1 MHMTI
6 TRPWAFWRRVQYG
19 IGFFAVLCL
28 TSIGAYYQYVFIA
41 PNCFDLKQNGTETG
55 VDCGGTC
62 QRICEASIIPP
73 LTQWAQSFKI
83 IDGQYNAVAYIENKN
98 KDIGTPELNYI
109 FKLYDAEGLIVER
122 EGKTVLPPESVYP
135 IFEGRVMTGARI
147 PTRTTIEFVGTPEWL
162 PGETGREQFNLERR
176 ELVNADSLPRLTAQL
191 RNTSLDEARDVDIV
205 ATIFDASG
213 NPLTASQA
221 SVEFFPAR
229 TTQDIVF
236 TWPKPIA
243 KTLRSC
249 DVPTDVVLAIDLSGS
264 MDDDG
269 KNPPEPVTS
278 VLTAAE
284 AFVNRLKAHDQI
296 GVVTFATNALV
307 VETLTH
313 EIQKVAGVVK
323 KLVISPKE
331 QQGSTNTGDAL
342 KRMREELGSERH
354 STEARKVAILLTDG
368 LATAP
373 KKDPEVYAESEAKL
387 LKDMDVQLFTI
398 GLGEKANES
407 FLKSIAS
414 SESQYY
420 KAPTINELNGIY
432 SSITESICEEGA
444 TVIQI
449 VPKAKTAFTKPQ

>member
-1 MHMTI
+1 MTI
-6 TRPWAFWRRVQYG
+6 NRPWAFWRRVYYG
-19 IGFFAVLCL
+19 TGFLVVLILIGVGLYY
-28 TSIGAYYQYVFIA
+28 AYGYKA
-41 PNCFDLKQNGTETG
+41 PTCFDGTMNGAETG
-55 VDCGGTC
+55 VDCGGAC
-62 QRICEASIIPP
+62 ERICEASIIPP
-73 LTQWAQSFKI
+73 YIKWAQSFKI
-83 IDGQYNAVAYIENKN
+83 VDGQYNAVAYVENKN
-98 KDIGTPELNYI
+98 KDIGTPELKYI
-109 FKLYDAEGLIVER
+109 FRLYDADGVIVEK
-122 EGKTVLPPESVYP
+122 EGKTVLPPDSIYP
-135 IFEGRVMTGARI
+135 IFEGRIMTGTRI
-147 PTRTTIEFVGTPEWL
+147 PTKTTIEFVGETEWL
-162 PGETGREQFNLERR
+162 PGETGREQFNLEKR

-191 RNTSLDEARDVDIV
+191 YNTSLDEAKDVEVV

-221 SVEFFPAR
+221 FVKYFPGR
-229 TTQDIVF
+229 STQEAVF
-236 TWPKPIA
+236 TWPRPIA

-269 KNPPEPVTS
+269 KTPPEPVTS
-278 VLTAAE
+278 VLAAAE

-296 GVVTFATNALV
+296 GIVTFATNAQV
-307 VETLTH
+307 VQTLSH
-313 EIQKVAGVVK
+313 EIQKAAGIVK

-342 KRMREELGSERH
+342 KRIREELGSERH

-373 KKDPEVYAESEAKL
+373 KKDPEIYAQSEATL

-398 GLGEKANES
+398 GLGEKANET
-407 FLKSIAS
+407 FLKNIAS

-449 VPKAKTAFTKPQ
+449 VPKAKTTFTRPQ

>member
-1 MHMTI
+1 MTI
-6 TRPWAFWRRVQYG
+6 NRPWAFWRRIQYG
-19 IGFFAVLCL
+19 IGFLAVLTL
-28 TSIGAYYQYVFIA
+28 ASIGGYYQYGYKA
-41 PNCFDLKQNGTETG
+41 PTCSDATMNGTESG

-62 QRICEASIIPP
+62 QRICEASVIPP
-73 LTQWAQSFKI
+73 LIKWSQSFKI

-98 KDIGTPELNYI
+98 KDIGTPELKYV
-109 FKLYDAEGLIVER
+109 FKLYDAEGLIVEK

-135 IFEGRVMTGARI
+135 IFEGRVMTGTRV
-147 PTRTTIEFVGTPEWL
+147 PTRTTIEFEGTQEWL
-162 PGETGREQFNLERR
+162 PAESGREQFSVEKR

-191 RNTSLDEARDVDIV
+191 RNNSLDEAKDVDIV

-213 NPLTASQA
+213 NPLTASQS
-221 SVEFFPAR
+221 SVEFFPGR
-229 TTQDIVF
+229 TTLDVVF

-269 KNPPEPVTS
+269 KTPPQPVSS

-307 VETLTH
+307 VEKLTH
-313 EIQKVAGVVK
+313 EIEMVAGVVK

-354 STEARKVAILLTDG
+354 SPEARKVAILLTDG

-373 KKDPEVYAESEAKL
+373 KKDPEVYAQSEAKL

-398 GLGEKANES
+398 GLGEKANEV
-407 FLKSIAS
+407 FLKSLAS
-414 SESQYY
+414 GESQYY
-420 KAPTINELNGIY
+420 KAPSINELTGIY
-432 SSITESICEEGA
+432 SSITASICEEGA
-444 TVIQI
+444 TVIEI
-449 VPKAKTAFTKPQ
+449 IPKARTTFTPLK

>member
-1 MHMTI
+1 MTI
-6 TRPWAFWRRVQYG
+6 NRPWAFWRRIQYA
-19 IGFFAVLCL
+19 IGALAIL
-28 TSIGAYYQYVFIA
+28 TLLSIGIYYQYVYKA
-41 PNCFDLKQNGTETG
+41 PNCFDLIQNGTETG
-55 VDCGGTC
+55 VDCGGSC

-73 LTQWAQSFKI
+73 LIQWSQSFKI
-83 IDGQYNAVAYIENKN
+83 VDGQYNAVAYVENKN
-98 KDIGTPELNYI
+98 KDIGTPELKYI
-109 FKLYDAEGLIVER
+109 FRLYDADGLIVER

-135 IFEGRVMTGARI
+135 IFEGRVMTGTRI

-162 PGETGREQFNLERR
+162 PAESGRGQFSVEKR

-191 RNTSLDEARDVDIV
+191 RNTSLDEAKDVEVV

-213 NPLTASQA
+213 NPLTASQ
-221 SVEFFPAR
+221 SFMKYFPGR
-229 TTQDIVF
+229 TTQDAVF

-269 KNPPEPVTS
+269 KTPPQPVTS
-278 VLTAAE
+278 VLSAAE

-296 GVVTFATNALV
+296 GVVTFATNALL
-307 VETLTH
+307 VEKLTH
-313 EIQKVAGVVK
+313 EIQKVAEVVK
-323 KLVISPKE
+323 KLAISPKE

-342 KRMREELGSERH
+342 KRMREELSSERH

-373 KKDPEVYAESEAKL
+373 KKDPDVYAQSEATL

-398 GLGEKANES
+398 GLGEKANET
-407 FLKSIAS
+407 FLKNIAS
-414 SESQYY
+414 SEAQYY
-420 KAPTINELNGIY
+420 KAPSINELNGIY
-432 SSITESICEEGA
+432 SSITASICEEGA

-449 VPKAKTAFTKPQ
+449 VPKAKTTFTRPQ

>member
-1 MHMTI
+1 MMI
-6 TRPWAFWRRVQYG
+6 LRPWAFWRRIQYA
-19 IGFFAVLCL
+19 IGFLAVLTL
-28 TSIGAYYQYVFIA
+28 TSIGIYYQYVFKA
-41 PNCFDLKQNGTETG
+41 PTCFDAVMNGIETG

-62 QRICEASIIPP
+62 QRICKASIIPP

-83 IDGQYNAVAYIENKN
+83 IDGQYNAVAYLENKN
-98 KDIGTPELNYI
+98 KDIGTPELKYI

-135 IFEGRVMTGARI
+135 IFEGRVMTGTRI

-162 PGETGREQFNLERR
+162 PAEAGRGQFSVEKS
-176 ELVNADSLPRLTAQL
+176 ELVNADSLPRLTGQL
-191 RNTSLDEARDVDIV
+191 RNNSLDEAKDVDIV

-221 SVEFFPAR
+221 TVEFFPGR
-229 TTQDIVF
+229 TTQDVVF

-269 KNPPEPVTS
+269 KTPPEPVSS

-284 AFVNRLKAHDQI
+284 SFVNRLKAHDQI
-296 GVVTFATNALV
+296 GIVTFATNALV
-307 VETLTH
+307 VEKLTH
-313 EIQKVAGVVK
+313 EIEKVAGIVK

-373 KKDPEVYAESEAKL
+373 KKDPDVYAQSEAVL

-398 GLGEKANES
+398 GLGEKANET
-407 FLKSIAS
+407 FLKKLAS
-414 SESQYY
+414 GESQYY
-420 KAPTINELNGIY
+420 KAPSINELNGIY
-432 SSITESICEEGA
+432 SSITASICEEGA

-449 VPKAKTAFTKPQ
+449 VPKAKTTFTLPQ